1 MKNMINKLFLLAVS
15 AFVLV
20 GCSQFK
26 GSAPIPHLDLGIKV
40 VDAEGNNLVGSAMYG
55 DSVKVLPIKQY
66 VSKDTCFHNGV
77 IFVNI
82 APEKHDD
89 KPTWVTTYI
98 QWNSYDTDTVRAIF
112 GRYGPYYTYDKV
124 YYNDSLVFSSY
135 KEWSSSDNPEYKGDY
150 ITIKK

>member
-1 MKNMINKLFLLAVS
+1 MKKIIKKLFLLAVS

-55 DSVKVLPIKQY
+55 DSVKVLPLKQY

-89 KPTWVTTYI
+89 KPTWITTYI

-112 GRYGPYYTYDKV
+112 GRYGPYSIHTIKCI
-124 YYNDSLVFSSY
+124 
-135 KEWSSSDNPEYKGDY
+135 
-150 ITIKK
+150 ITIRLYFRHIKNGRAAITLSIREITSL